1 MLNCCEPNALVE
13 RGFQGGSVVRIRMK
27 NFLTFDECEVFTGPR
42 LNIVIGPNGT
52 GKSALTH
59 AICLACCGS
68 PGDIGKKIT
77 KLNHMLHC

>member
-1 MLNCCEPNALVE
+1 MLLLNG
-13 RGFQGGSVVRIRMK
+13 GFKGGSVVRIRMK

-42 LNIVIGPNGT
+42 LNIVIGLNGT

-59 AICLACCGS
+59 AICLASCGS

-77 KLNHMLHC
+77 